1 MAQDIVSGLFG
12 LSPYQVEQQ
21 QRQGIN
27 QQAAQFA
34 QMPAVQRGV
43 MGLYQGGAGLA
54 NLGAGMLG
62 LENRE
67 VAQAKAREAAL
78 SGLDMSSPEAIMQRA
93 QQIQDP
99 RLKMQLQMLAQQ
111 KMAERQKAQQ
121 DAMKMRLDEAKA
133 ARELA
138 LAENAARGEPEMK
151 YAPEIQKLLMIR
163 EQLPE
168 GDPRIPA
175 IDAAI
180 RKATYVKPEGATGSG
195 GASKPKGLSRE
206 AGLKW
211 ELENGFIT
219 QEMYYQAIGATPGGK
234 AAAKEE
240 QRMDAYS
247 GIKAKVDLTSN
258 AVDTALKETGFF
270 TTGMTGKM
278 LSAIPG
284 TSAFELEGTVNTI
297 LANLG
302 FSELQAMR
310 NASPT
315 GGALGQVAV
324 RELEM
329 LQSTIASLRMGQ
341 SEGKQLQSLAT
352 IKKHLDNWKATIEK
366 ANSQPQPKDKSG
378 KWEAST
384 PNEVKALYKSGTI
397 SREEAKAILKDMGV

>member
-1 MAQDIVSGLFG
+1 MAEDIVSGLFG

-21 QRQGIN
+21 QRSKLDTDAYKYAQMT
-27 QQAAQFA
+27 AAQ
-34 QMPAVQRGV
+34 RGI
-43 MGLYQGGAGLA
+43 MDMYKGAAGLT
-54 NLGAGMLG
+54 GTIGGMMG
-62 LENRE
+62 YENRD
-67 VAQAKAREAAL
+67 VAEARNRQSSL
-78 SGLDMSSPEAIMQRA
+78 SGMDLSSPESILASA
-93 QQIQDP
+93 EKIQDP
-99 RLKMQLQMLAQQ
+99 QLKMRLQMLAQQ
-111 KMAERQKAQQ
+111 KMAERQKSMADAQK
-121 DAMKMRLDEAKA
+121 MKLDEARA

-138 LAENAARGEPEMK
+138 LAEKAARGEPDMK
-151 YAPEIQKLLMIR
+151 YAPEVQKLLMIR

-195 GASKPKGLSRE
+195 GSSKPKGLSRE

-219 QEMYYQAIGATPGGK
+219 QEIYDQAMGATPGGK
-234 AAAKEE
+234 VAAKEE
-240 QRMDAYS
+240 QRKNAYD
-247 GIKAKVDLTSN
+247 GIKAKVDLTSG

-284 TSAFELEGTVNTI
+284 TSAFDLEGTVNTI

-341 SEGKQLQSLAT
+341 SKDKQLQSLAT
-352 IKKHLDNWKATIEK
+352 IKKHLDGWKSAIEK
-366 ANSQPQPKDKSG
+366 ANSQPEKGG
-378 KWEAST
+378 KWEAKT
-384 PNEVKALYKSGTI
+384 PDEVKALFKSGTI